1 MERVRG
7 PGVYSAPSANQG
19 LQMTFFVRRPSIA
32 ITAGILVWATTVALV
47 AGQAP
52 ATAGAQMSDQVFKNV
67 QVLKGIPVDEFM
79 GTMGLFSA
87 ALTVCCGDCHTGAGT
102 SNPKWEDDPPRKRT
116 ARRMMQMV
124 AAINRDNFNGRQ
136 VVTCWTCHRGSQRPM
151 ATPPLDRL
159 YGEPTIEPP
168 DVIPPATSG
177 EPTVDQILDKYIQAL
192 GGAARLAGLT
202 SYAAKGTAMPFGDP
216 DVYQTEIFAKAPSQL
231 ATTVHQQ
238 EGDMVRTFDGRQG
251 YFLLPLTVVEVY
263 PWTAGANEGA
273 KLDAEMAFPGQIKQY
288 LTNWRVGFST
298 TVNDKDVRV
307 VQGTGPSGLVGT
319 FYFDKDSGLLVRM
332 VRYNNSA
339 MGRVP
344 TQIDYSDY
352 RDVAGVKMPYKWSYA
367 WLSGRE
373 EFSLTEVQP
382 NVAVDAARF
391 AKPVPV
397 SRAIR

>member
-1 MERVRG
+1 MAVVWLIG
-7 PGVYSAPSANQG
+7 NALAAPQA
-19 LQMTFFVRRPSIA
+19 RPPAARKTSD
-32 ITAGILVWATTVALV
+32 TV
-47 AGQAP
+47 
-52 ATAGAQMSDQVFKNV
+52 FNNI
-67 QVLKGIPVDEFM
+67 QVLKDVPVDDFM
-79 GTMGLFSA
+79 GTMGVMCA
-87 ALTVCCGDCHTGAGT
+87 ALGFDCSDCHEGAGT
-102 SNPKWEDDPPRKRT
+102 EKVDWAADTPKKVR
-116 ARRMMQMV
+116 ARGMVRMMT
-124 AAINRDNFNGRQ
+124 AINRDNFNGRQ

-168 DVIPPATSG
+168 DIIPPATSG

-192 GGAARLAGLT
+192 GGSARLAGLT
-202 SYAAKGTAMPFGDP
+202 SYVAKGTAMPFGDP
-216 DVYQTEIFAKAPSQL
+216 DVYPTEIYARAPGQL

-273 KLDAEMAFPGQIKQY
+273 KLDAEMAFPGQIKQF

-319 FYFDKDSGLLVRM
+319 FYFDKESGLLVRM

-373 EFSLTEVQP
+373 EFTLTEIQP

>member
-1 MERVRG
+1 MECVRG
-7 PGVYSAPSANQG
+7 AGVYSAPSANQG
-19 LQMTFFVRRPSIA
+19 IQMTFFVRRPSIA
-32 ITAGILVWATTVALV
+32 IAAGILIWATTVALV

-168 DVIPPATSG
+168 DIIPPATSG

-192 GGAARLAGLT
+192 GGPARLASLT
-202 SYAAKGTAMPFGDP
+202 SYVAKGTAMPFGDP
-216 DVYQTEIFAKAPSQL
+216 DVYQTEIYARAPSQL

-273 KLDAEMAFPGQIKQY
+273 KLDAEMAFPGQIKQF

-307 VQGTGPSGLVGT
+307 VQGTGPSGMVGT

-332 VRYNNSA
+332 VRYHNSA

-373 EFSLTEVQP
+373 EFSLTEIQP

-397 SRAIR
+397 SRTIR

>member
-1 MERVRG
+1 
-7 PGVYSAPSANQG
+7 
-19 LQMTFFVRRPSIA
+19 MTFFVSRPGTAIA
-32 ITAGILVWATTVALV
+32 AGILVWATTVAMV
-47 AGQAP
+47 TGQAP
-52 ATAGAQMSDQVFKNV
+52 QPAGVQMSDQVFKNV

-168 DVIPPATSG
+168 DVIPAATSG
-177 EPTVDQILDKYIQAL
+177 EPTVDQIFDKYIQAI
-192 GGAARLAGLT
+192 GGAARWASLT
-202 SYAAKGTAMPFGDP
+202 SYVAKGTAMPFGDP
-216 DVYQTEIFAKAPSQL
+216 DVYQTEIYARAPNQL
-231 ATTVHQQ
+231 ATIVHQQ
-238 EGDMVRTFDGRQG
+238 EGDMARTFDGRQG
-251 YFLLPLTVVEVY
+251 YFVLPLTVVEVY

-273 KLDAEMAFPGQIKQY
+273 RLDAQLAFPAQIKQF

-298 TVNDKDVRV
+298 TVDDKEVRV

-319 FYFDKDSGLLVRM
+319 FYFDKESGLMVRM

-382 NVAVDAARF
+382 NVAVDAAKF
-391 AKPVPV
+391 GKPVAV